1 VSAGFVNRANERLEF
16 EIIRTGLLHARATVV
31 FKDAKME
38 HGRFEYSP
46 IARRP
51 KWELPH
57 GARVAVWITPNVEH
71 FRYDKPAMSMTPMTA
86 GLRPD
91 VLNYAWRDYGA
102 RVGIW
107 RLMDILDRQ
116 GFVAT
121 AALNSE
127 ACLHYPAIIE
137 EGNKLNWEWIAHGEN
152 NSSLFTGMPEDAEKG
167 VIRDVL
173 DTIAR
178 ATGKKSRGWL
188 GPALTETDNT
198 LDLLAEAGIDY
209 VADWCNDEQPYTMK
223 TRKGSIVALPY
234 TLEIGDIPVFLQHG
248 GSGEDF
254 ERMIVDQF
262 DTMYEE
268 GDAQPRVLSIALHPF
283 LIGHPF
289 RARYLERALAHI
301 RKRDAVWITT
311 GAAITDWYRSKT
323 LS

>member
-1 VSAGFVNRANERLEF
+1 
-16 EIIRTGLLHARATVV
+16 
-31 FKDAKME
+31 ME

-51 KWELPH
+51 KLALPN

-71 FRYDKPAMSMTPMTA
+71 FHYGKPAISLTPMTA
-86 GLRPD
+86 GLKPD

-107 RLMDILDRQ
+107 RLMEILERQ

-127 ACLHYPAIIE
+127 ACLHYPEIVK
-137 EGNKLNWEWIAHGEN
+137 EGNRLGWEWMAHGQN
-152 NSSLFTGMPEDAEKG
+152 NSSLFTGMPEEAERP
-167 VIRDVL
+167 IIADVL
-173 DTIAR
+173 DTIAKH
-178 ATGKKSRGWL
+178 TGKRSRGWL

-198 LDLLAEAGIDY
+198 LDLLAAAGIDY
-209 VADWCNDEQPYTMK
+209 VADWCNDEQPYFLK
-223 TRKGSIVALPY
+223 TKSKPIVAIPY
-234 TLEIGDIPVFLQHG
+234 TLEIGDIPVFLDHG
-248 GSGEDF
+248 GTGEDF

-262 DTMYEE
+262 DTLYED
-268 GDAQPRVLSIALHPF
+268 GAKNYRVLSIALHPF

-301 RKRDAVWITT
+301 RKRDAVWLTT
-311 GAAITDWYRSKT
+311 GSALVDWYKAASAKGGA
-323 LS
+323 S

>member
-1 VSAGFVNRANERLEF
+1 
-16 EIIRTGLLHARATVV
+16 
-31 FKDAKME
+31 ME

-51 KWELPH
+51 KWRLPDE
-57 GARVAVWITPNVEH
+57 ARVAVWVTPNIEH
-71 FRYDKPAMSMTPMTA
+71 FHYDKPAMSMTPMTA

-91 VLNYAWRDYGA
+91 VLNYGWRDYGV

-107 RLMDILDRQ
+107 RLMEVLERQ

-127 ACLHYPAIIE
+127 
-137 EGNKLNWEWIAHGEN
+137 GEN
-152 NSSLFTGMPEDAEKG
+152 NSSLFTGMSEDAERKT
-167 VIRDVL
+167 IKNVL
-173 DTIAR
+173 ETIAR
-178 ATGKKSRGWL
+178 GTGQKPRGWL

-209 VADWCNDEQPYTMK
+209 VADWCNDEQPYAIR
-223 TRKGSIVALPY
+223 TRNGSIVAIPY

-248 GSGEDF
+248 GSGETF

-262 DTMYEE
+262 DTMYED
-268 GDAQPRVLSIALHPF
+268 GATQPRVLSIALHPF
-283 LIGHPF
+283 LTGHPF

-301 RKRDAVWITT
+301 RKHDAVWITT
-311 GAAITDWYRSKT
+311 GSAIVDWYKSNA
-323 LS
+323 S